1 MKHKREKPVIEINIQ
16 QYLMEESEKSRLA
29 GEIAHELEGP
39 RFQEYFS
46 KFDEKSVRQ
55 FIQSYSMRKAQ
66 YLQYSPQFLREQE
79 QNVND
84 DLENAMELLWEIQQK
99 KLFNL
104 QCLWR
109 ADKIHIPGIEVTYDF
124 IYWEKNISECPFIEA
139 VTNEEVNLY
148 IEYVNSDFYSEPH
161 PLSSWQD
168 FEGFRK
174 EPYED
179 DFVALPSWYTFY
191 DNHMGTEELLNMP
204 DIRGEKEKQYLPSN
218 NQKNDVEDTL
228 QKMEDQM
235 LCKPRLDI
243 TEPGILED
251 FIRKFESRKLLD
263 LCEVYEKE
271 LHKRMEYNAIE
282 SAIEILKNSGEQ
294 ISIEASA
301 DWQTAIL
308 NAAYQFE
315 KRQAEKHIRYAFS
328 EYILRQQSGISQL
341 PSKWSIQEELY
352 ADKLQSY
359 KEQILRARLESGEEP
374 TFNF

>member
-294 ISIEASA
+294 ISISIG
-301 DWQTAIL
+301 IL
-308 NAAYQFE
+308 WCPCFLG
-315 KRQAEKHIRYAFS
+315 KSVHITD
-328 EYILRQQSGISQL
+328 YINYNRFI
-341 PSKWSIQEELY
+341 
-352 ADKLQSY
+352 
-359 KEQILRARLESGEEP
+359 
-374 TFNF
+374 